1 MFALINRIV
10 ISTALSLALLACGSA
25 QDQNGASV
33 SNTAM
38 TVSSAPSG
46 EILVASSTD
55 SAGRFEMTLPSSET
69 SLDISLEGTTPVAVQ
84 RSISESSAVFAS
96 VAVDSSSN
104 QSSLA
109 SQVEARIVG
118 SSCPDLTFTPLSVD
132 ATAVADVSSACEVQV
147 EVSTSDVNT
156 ATSAVVVSG
165 QCDSRASRSDFSIV
179 EVSGHDTISV
189 DIAPALRSNCEMLLI
204 EVRSNGDRRE
214 AIQFELAR

>member
-1 MFALINRIV
+1 
-10 ISTALSLALLACGSA
+10 
-25 QDQNGASV
+25 
-33 SNTAM
+33 
-38 TVSSAPSG
+38 
-46 EILVASSTD
+46 
-55 SAGRFEMTLPSSET
+55 
-69 SLDISLEGTTPVAVQ
+69 
-84 RSISESSAVFAS
+84 
-96 VAVDSSSN
+96 
-104 QSSLA
+104 
-109 SQVEARIVG
+109 
-118 SSCPDLTFTPLSVD
+118 
-132 ATAVADVSSACEVQV
+132 VQV